1 VRIVLDTNVF
11 VSGVFFDGPSYQ
23 ILKTW
28 RDGNVQ
34 MVISQEIL
42 EEYQRVGETLADQ
55 FPGVDLGPILQL
67 LTLKAEL
74 TQAPS
79 LPEPVCDDPD
89 DDKFLACALASNS
102 EMIISGD
109 KHLLKVSGYC
119 GINVLR
125 PRKFLD
131 DFLEKQSGD

>member
-1 VRIVLDTNVF
+1 MRIVLNTNVF
-11 VSGVFFDGPSYQ
+11 VSGVFFSGPPYQ
-23 ILKTW
+23 ILKAW
-28 RDGNVQ
+28 RDGKVQ
-34 MVISQEIL
+34 LVISQEIL
-42 EEYQRVGETLADQ
+42 EEYQRVGETLAYQ
-55 FPGVDLGPILQL
+55 FPGVDLGPILEL
-67 LTLKAEL
+67 VTVKAEL

-102 EMIISGD
+102 EVIISGD

-131 DFLEKQSGD
+131 DFLGKQ

>member
-1 VRIVLDTNVF
+1 VKIVLDTNVF
-11 VSGVFFDGPSYQ
+11 VSGVFFQGSSYQ
-23 ILKTW
+23 ILKAW
-28 RDGNVQ
+28 RDGKVQ
-34 MVISQEIL
+34 LVISQEIL
-42 EEYQRVGETLADQ
+42 EEYQRVGETLAYQ
-55 FPGVDLGPILQL
+55 FPGVDLGPILEL

-79 LPEPVCDDPD
+79 LPEPVCDDAD
-89 DDKFLACALASNS
+89 DDKFLACAFASNS
-102 EMIISGD
+102 EVIVSGD

-131 DFLEKQSGD
+131 DFLGKQSGG